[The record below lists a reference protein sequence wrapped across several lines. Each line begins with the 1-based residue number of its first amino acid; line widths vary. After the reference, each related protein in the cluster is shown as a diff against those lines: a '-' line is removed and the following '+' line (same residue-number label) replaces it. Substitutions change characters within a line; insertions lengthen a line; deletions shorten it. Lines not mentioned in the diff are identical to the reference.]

1 MDLNVWDKCNNRCL
15 MCTNPDSP
23 WPAWDGSF
31 DYSYDAIIRRLEK
44 MKEKIKLDD
53 SIYLTGGEPTLHP
66 QFLNILKY
74 LTQNFPKQKITLLTN
89 GRRFLYK
96 DFTKKVLEI
105 NDDFD
110 IDVSLHGPTAYIYD
124 KITRVSDSFK
134 QTIKGLENL
143 LFYKNKQT
151 IGIRF
156 VITKLSYKYIA
167 QFLEMVK
174 RHFPSIDK
182 IIFLFWEPEGQ
193 AIKNLETV
201 KITYNQVRPYLEKI
215 QPLIKPLK
223 EIRFYHFPLCTIP
236 KRLWPYTWRTLRA
249 EEVDFIKK
257 CDKCYC
263 KNYCLGI
270 HKNYLKYMASE
281 DFRPISK
288 KIKLKLGPNFH
299 HPINR
304 VVDGHPK

>member
-1 MDLNVWDKCNNRCL
+1 
-15 MCTNPDSP
+15 MCTNPNPP

-31 DYSYDAIIRRLEK
+31 DYSYDAIIERLEK
-44 MKEKIKLDD
+44 VKEKIKLDD

-66 QFLNILKY
+66 QFLDILKY

-89 GRRFLYK
+89 GRRFIYK
-96 DFTKKVLEI
+96 DFTREVLGI
-105 NDDFD
+105 NDDFN
-110 IDVSLHGPTAYIYD
+110 IDVSLHGPTDYTYD
-124 KITRVSDSFK
+124 KITRAPGSFK

-143 LFYKNKQT
+143 LFYKKKQT

-174 RHFPSIDK
+174 KRFPSINK

-193 AIKNLETV
+193 AIKNLETI
-201 KITYNQVRPYLEKI
+201 KISYNQVRPYLEKI
-215 QPLIKPLK
+215 QPSIKPLK

-236 KRLWPYTWRTLRA
+236 KRLWPYTWRTLRPD
-249 EEVDFIKK
+249 EVNFIKK
-257 CDKCYC
+257 CDKCYY

-270 HKNYLKYMASE
+270 HKDYLKYMVSK
-281 DFRPISK
+281 DFRPINK

-299 HPINR
+299 HPIQSL
-304 VVDGHPK
+304 